1 MGKFRIS
8 WSLTRYDEGE
18 RYFEREEDIERALV
32 ESVWMDFEGD
42 PAEDRITNF
51 LEDLEHLDEEDVL
64 DTAGLRYT
72 VEKTET
78 VELRMDMVKVRD
90 LLQRKWDAHLA
101 EINAWRQREKEREFE
116 RLKREL
122 GRE

>member
-8 WSLTRYDEGE
+8 WGLSRYDEGE
-18 RYFEREEDIERALV
+18 RYFNKEEDIERALV

-42 PAEDRITNF
+42 PAEDRITCF
-51 LEDLEHLDEEDVL
+51 LEDLEHLDGDDEDQTTL
-64 DTAGLRYT
+64 SYT
-72 VEKTET
+72 VEKTEY
-78 VELRMDMVKVRD
+78 VEMKVDMVKVRE
-90 LLQRKWDAHLA
+90 LLQEKWNAYRA
-101 EINAWRQREKEREFE
+101 EIDARRQQEKEREFE